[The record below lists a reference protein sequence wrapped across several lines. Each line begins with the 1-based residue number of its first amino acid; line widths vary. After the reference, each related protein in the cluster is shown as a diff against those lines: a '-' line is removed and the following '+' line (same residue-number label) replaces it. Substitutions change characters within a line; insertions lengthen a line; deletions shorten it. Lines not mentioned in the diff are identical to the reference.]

1 MTAKKRFE
9 ISIIAALIFSVLL
22 SMVRF
27 EASCTELKEKVLRL
41 HILANS
47 DSKADQE
54 LKLKV
59 RDRLLELD
67 IYDGAKEKS
76 EAIKYSKDNLG
87 LIIKE
92 AERVIKE
99 EGFNYKVS
107 AEITNCYFETRHYES
122 FSLPAGN
129 YDALRIKIG
138 KAKGKIWWCVI
149 FPKLCLGASI
159 EKEADLTDSSKE
171 ISKNPKDYKVK
182 FKIVEFFGEIKNQI
196 DTLFC

>member
-59 RDRLLELD
+59 RDRLL
-67 IYDGAKEKS
+67 
-76 EAIKYSKDNLG
+76 
-87 LIIKE
+87 
-92 AERVIKE
+92 
-99 EGFNYKVS
+99 
-107 AEITNCYFETRHYES
+107 
-122 FSLPAGN
+122 
-129 YDALRIKIG
+129 
-138 KAKGKIWWCVI
+138 
-149 FPKLCLGASI
+149 
-159 EKEADLTDSSKE
+159 
-171 ISKNPKDYKVK
+171 
-182 FKIVEFFGEIKNQI
+182 
-196 DTLFC
+196 

>member
-1 MTAKKRFE
+1 MTAKRRFE
-9 ISIIAALIFSVLL
+9 ISVISALIFSVLL

-54 LKLKV
+54 LKIKV
-59 RDRLLELD
+59 RDRLLKLD
-67 IYDGAKEKS
+67 IYDGATEKE
-76 EAIKYSKDNLG
+76 EAIKYSEDNLG

-92 AERVIKE
+92 AEKVIRE

-107 AEITNCYFETRHYES
+107 AEITNCYFETRHYDS

-138 KAKGKIWWCVI
+138 KAEGENWWCVI

-159 EKEADLTDSSKE
+159 EKETNLTNSSKD
-171 ISKNPKDYKVK
+171 IAKNSKDYKVK
-182 FKIVEFFGEIKNQI
+182 FKIVDFFSGLKNKFN
-196 DTLFC
+196 TWFS